1 MIIMFI
7 GPSSS
12 GKDTFFK
19 ETKEKYNLDNIILH
33 TTRPIRN
40 NEIDGENY
48 YFVTKEKLDE
58 MDKNN
63 LLIERRD
70 YNTIHGIWSYAT
82 SKLAIDNNKDYITLN
97 TWDGYKKFIEYFG
110 KDYIKPFYFEL
121 DDGIR
126 LERAIEREKKQDE
139 PKYQELCRRYLA
151 DINDFSKKNLCLYRP
166 YMIDNNGTIEDTLKQ
181 IDEGMK
187 LILKR

>member
-1 MIIMFI
+1 MILMFI

-12 GKDTFFK
+12 GKDTFYK
-19 ETKEKYNLDNIILH
+19 ETAIKYGLNNIILH

-40 NEIDGENY
+40 GEINGQTY
-48 YFVTKEKLDE
+48 YFVSKEKLDE
-58 MDKNN
+58 MEKNN

-82 SKLAIDNNKDYITLN
+82 SITTIDNNLNYITLN
-97 TWDGYKKFIEYFG
+97 TWEGYQKFIEYFG
-110 KDYIKPFYFEL
+110 KDYVIPFYFML

-126 LERAIEREKKQDE
+126 LERAIEREKKQDN
-139 PKYQELCRRYLA
+139 PKYQELCRRFLA
-151 DINDFSKKNLCLYRP
+151 DINDFSIDYIMKYTP
-166 YMIDNNGTIEDTLKQ
+166 YIIDNNGTIEETKKQ

-187 LILKR
+187 RVLKR

>member
-19 ETKEKYNLDNIILH
+19 ETAQKYNLKNIILH

-40 NEIDGENY
+40 NEINGYTY
-48 YFVTKEKLDE
+48 YFVSKDELDQ

-82 SKLAIDNNKDYITLN
+82 SKETIKDNINYITLN
-97 TWDGYKKFIEYFG
+97 TWDGYKKFIDYFG

-126 LERAIEREKKQDE
+126 LERALEREKKQDN

-151 DINDFSKKNLCLYRP
+151 DINDFNKKKLCLYRP
-166 YMIDNNGTIEDTLKQ
+166 YIIDNNGTMEETSKQ